1 MIREKKEFNIR
12 DEEIKKIIKL
22 ISLIE
27 VNSIVVGNETEL
39 DIVKTNPILKASTML
54 ALYNIVES
62 TISNLLDYIHDSL
75 CSKNLSFDDINND
88 IQNLYITYHYKF
100 KSKKKDDIHQFAG
113 LINDTIKLITGKK
126 IFNLKYKKMSEHYS
140 IYSGNLDT
148 KKIRTTFGKYG
159 MHLPYL
165 KYSDGR
171 VLKSNSEEINAFQN
185 DNNEKSIVGYS
196 LNTIM
201 KVRNKLA
208 HGDLSFEEYGRSLVT
223 DDLEK
228 YYKDALFFLRMV
240 ILKVNYFISKEKY
253 KP

>member
-1 MIREKKEFNIR
+1 
-12 DEEIKKIIKL
+12 
-22 ISLIE
+22 
-27 VNSIVVGNETEL
+27 
-39 DIVKTNPILKASTML
+39 
-54 ALYNIVES
+54 
-62 TISNLLDYIHDSL
+62 
-75 CSKNLSFDDINND
+75 
-88 IQNLYITYHYKF
+88 
-100 KSKKKDDIHQFAG
+100 
-113 LINDTIKLITGKK
+113 
-126 IFNLKYKKMSEHYS
+126 
-140 IYSGNLDT
+140 
-148 KKIRTTFGKYG
+148 